1 MLWLVKIITG
11 LFLDK
16 SIRGA
21 ALIRLRCMCCPPV
34 VSGRG
39 DAWQREPGPQQQ
51 RSVHA
56 AANVLLPRTHTR
68 ESGETPRIV
77 QLPTPRYNST
87 VKNNGAL
94 DSVVYAC
101 AAAGI
106 LPVLFYLLRAI
117 GGHMFLNS
125 VKQLI

>member
-11 LFLDK
+11 FFLDK
-16 SIRGA
+16 SIRGIDGSCA
-21 ALIRLRCMCCPPV
+21 CAVLRLSRAEGTR
-34 VSGRG
+34 GRENRG
-39 DAWQREPGPQQQ
+39 RSSSVLSTQRQMFSCLEHTH
-51 RSVHA
+51 RS
-56 AANVLLPRTHTR
+56 R
-68 ESGETPRIV
+68 ERPRIV